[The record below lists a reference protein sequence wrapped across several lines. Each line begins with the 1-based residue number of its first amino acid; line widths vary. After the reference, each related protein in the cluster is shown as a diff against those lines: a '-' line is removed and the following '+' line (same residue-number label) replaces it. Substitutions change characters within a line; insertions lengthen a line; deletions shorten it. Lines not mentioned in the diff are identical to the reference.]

1 MIDNVLLG
9 ISGVGTFFGGCYLF
23 GRWSVSRKIVDLE
36 ELKTA
41 LLESQQSHDDLIE
54 EINVKIQEIK
64 DYNNLS
70 CFDRKKS
77 FLKLS

>member
-9 ISGVGTFFGGCYLF
+9 LTGVGGFFGGCYLF
-23 GRWSVSRKIVDLE
+23 GRWSVCRKIVDLE

-64 DYNNLS
+64 DYNKLS
-70 CFDRKKS
+70 IFDRKDS